1 MIFLFFFLA
10 APCLTPIQ
18 NPASSLGTLGEH
30 PESDEGTRV
39 RFRDRRRRHA
49 ADQIRSDTSSD
60 AKTQIQIRSDTAP
73 RFFFFNQIRPDT
85 ARDPPVRDA
94 NGWHSPSPKHLPS
107 PCFRECTHWPIQW
120 LIWLAAHP
128 PGWQLAG
135 PQRGPNAQDDNHLD
149 AAFAAAA
156 VPSSFSRCSC
166 CCSFPCFFFQI
177 NCVDKRKLLSVI

>member
-1 MIFLFFFLA
+1 MPAAA
-10 APCLTPIQ
+10 APRSPGGA
-18 NPASSLGTLGEH
+18 PSSVASWWQLRWVDFRPVLGEH
-30 PESDEGTRV
+30 PESDERTRV

-73 RFFFFNQIRPDT
+73 RFFFLNQIRPDT

-94 NGWHSPSPKHLPS
+94 NGWHSPPPKHLPS
-107 PCFRECTHWPIQW
+107 PCFREGTHWPIQW

-156 VPSSFSRCSC
+156 VPSSFSSCSC
-166 CCSFPCFFFQI
+166 CCSFPCFFFL
-177 NCVDKRKLLSVI
+177 NKLR